1 MQATNNT
8 NASATLNGYSLTAA
22 APLSGDGTP
31 SSAPLAAPGS
41 KPQASKL
48 GPQVGRRLLGVPT
61 LSTPSSWGQLR
72 SGRQQQLV
80 LSSLSPGYAKKL
92 QLAGL
97 PAVVSQ
103 HTQHGQRVQQ
113 MLSRTEQA
121 LAAAAVKLAD
131 CAIAAPQHAQ
141 QMLSRTVEALKAAV
155 FKLRGCAV
163 VAPQQLLSS
172 AIQAVEAACSNLADC
187 AVVAPQHAQQLVSR
201 TKHALKTAVPKH
213 AGRVAALCKAAHN
226 QGAQIL
232 GSVGSALHR
241 RALATGTPDSVDVEV
256 TVNVPNGQ
264 SGSATQARIE
274 GPSFAPALQQSLSN
288 AGTLVSMHATF
299 CVFCV
304 AKQMFIPV
312 MNARLQDLTMIKQG
326 CSFVTVQ
333 SSSCCRSSTVL
344 QKYQSAG
351 PSMHPRVISL
361 PFISYH
367 AKEYYKG

>member
-22 APLSGDGTP
+22 APLPGDGTP
-31 SSAPLAAPGS
+31 SLAPLAAPGS

-48 GPQVGRRLLGVPT
+48 GPRVGRRLLGVPT

-80 LSSLSPGYAKKL
+80 PSSLSPGNAKKL

-103 HTQHGQRVQQ
+103 HTQHAQRVQQ
-113 MLSRTEQA
+113 MLSRTKQA

-141 QMLSRTVEALKAAV
+141 RAQQHAQQMLSRTVEALKAAV
-155 FKLRGCAV
+155 
-163 VAPQQLLSS
+163 
-172 AIQAVEAACSNLADC
+172 SNLADV
-187 AVVAPQHAQQLVSR
+187 AVVAPQHAQQLLSR
-201 TKHALKTAVPKH
+201 TKHALKAAVPRH
-213 AGRVAALCKAAHN
+213 AGRIAALCNAVHN
-226 QGAQIL
+226 QGTQIL
-232 GSVGSALHR
+232 GSFGSALHR
-241 RALATGTPDSVDVEV
+241 RALATGTSDSVDVEV
-256 TVNVPNGQ
+256 TVNVPSGQ
-264 SGSATQARIE
+264 AGSATQARIE

-288 AGTLVSMHATF
+288 AGTLVSRHATF

-304 AKQMFIPV
+304 TKQTFIPV
-312 MNARLQDLTMIKQG
+312 TKVRLQDLTIIKQG

-351 PSMHPRVISL
+351 PSMHPRVMSL
-361 PFISYH
+361 LFISHH
-367 AKEYYKG
+367 AKGYYKK